1 MCWKESYPG
10 ITRMLVH
17 GGSELARLRGNV
29 HAGSD
34 RAAAT
39 LVFLILIVAVLL
51 LTWWLGDRSGFM
63 AFWDGIGDA
72 LNINK

>member
-1 MCWKESYPG
+1 M
-10 ITRMLVH
+10 
-17 GGSELARLRGNV
+17 ARLRGNV

-51 LTWWLGDRSGFM
+51 LAWGLGDRSGFL
-63 AFWDGIGDA
+63 AFWDAIGDA
-72 LNINK
+72 LNINN